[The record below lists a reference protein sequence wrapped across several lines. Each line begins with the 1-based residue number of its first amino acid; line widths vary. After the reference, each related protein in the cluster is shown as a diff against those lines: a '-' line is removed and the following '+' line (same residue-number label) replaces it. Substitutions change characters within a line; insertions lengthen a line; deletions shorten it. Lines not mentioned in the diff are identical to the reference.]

1 MSPEPKLT
9 PLMSMPVRF
18 YPKRRRLAISFGAE
32 SLEAAD
38 TICWP
43 ETGGCKGTYFWAK
56 TQLAGDRGP
65 FFGQDFRYL
74 SPPMANPN
82 EPKKETVR
90 IDLPPM
96 PQSPSTKPPDPNAK
110 SRETVRI
117 QLPVRQPSDT
127 APLRAPTGP
136 PPVSK
141 PADQDLLSPEF
152 LQPPRQS
159 LRHQVCLLRDPKKRQ
174 RALPA
179 CRTRP
184 PGRSQRFR

>member
-90 IDLPPM
+90 IELPPM

-117 QLPVRQPSDT
+117 QLPVRQLSDT

-141 PADQDLLSPEF
+141 PADQDLLSPNF
-152 LQPPRQS
+152 SSHRRPRPFLLPNHRPFRCQSRLQPPPQS
-159 LRHQVCLLRDPKKRQ
+159 PPHQVCLLR
-174 RALPA
+174 
-179 CRTRP
+179 
-184 PGRSQRFR
+184 